1 MNEKKPSILSTDL
14 KRKKQKN
21 RDYLFRNKDWI
32 SETLANTNTIVN
44 TLGKIE
50 MKKLIK
56 IRGKWKKRFL
66 KNNNLKVTNIIDR
79 QRKSKT
85 EDPTNI
91 NSSPRHA
98 GRLTEKREKY

>member
-1 MNEKKPSILSTDL
+1 MKKSPQSCRQISGE
-14 KRKKQKN
+14 RN
-21 RDYLFRNKDWI
+21 RNNRNYLFRNKDWI
-32 SETLANTNTIVN
+32 RETLANINTIVN

-56 IRGKWKKRFL
+56 IRGKWKKRLL
-66 KNNNLKVTNIIDR
+66 KNNHMKVTNIKDR

-98 GRLTEKREKY
+98 GRLTEKRGKY

>member
-1 MNEKKPSILSTDL
+1 MKKALNLVDRSQEKKIEIT
-14 KRKKQKN
+14 
-21 RDYLFRNKDWI
+21 DYLFRNKDWI
-32 SETLANTNTIVN
+32 SEALANINTIVN

-66 KNNNLKVTNIIDR
+66 KNNNLKVTNIKDR

-91 NSSPRHA
+91 NSSPRHE